1 MGTYFHEIAKEKC
14 LLASFLI
21 LNGLLGLSWQ
31 RQIVKTIFW
40 FVQLKYDICNLMR
53 TSNQSRVFLD
63 DDVCQARELLFLRH
77 KLVSVLRRQSFGE
90 IYALHFH
97 EVIMK
102 FRYRL
107 KIIRHCITV
116 LSYLFVVYFLSGFFT
131 LLGLFN
137 LKADNSILI
146 ICYMSLT
153 QIVSLPVLYKSLE
166 GTVYLMSLNRKLL
179 IIFLVLNALFV
190 LGVFCSLVTFWTT
203 FKETLWTLNP
213 VHQILS
219 HIYLFE
225 AGVAEFVVASIF
237 YQSDDDHPKLL
248 PEEVITDAPPNSY
261 LSGQPLPTPVSRP
274 VAILPS
280 REERFGN
287 LSTFKRTKGTGPQS
301 SLTDTESPFSSRSL
315 TPVRPR
321 RKKKRQVSEPLTTAP
336 PPSVVS
342 ASSSISE
349 VKSSDKEVSRGEEQ
363 VDSKTRKKKKARRR
377 LKNNPKSVEDQLANK
392 EPGSKIV
399 NLASGSV

>member
-1 MGTYFHEIAKEKC
+1 
-14 LLASFLI
+14 
-21 LNGLLGLSWQ
+21 
-31 RQIVKTIFW
+31 
-40 FVQLKYDICNLMR
+40 
-53 TSNQSRVFLD
+53 
-63 DDVCQARELLFLRH
+63 
-77 KLVSVLRRQSFGE
+77 
-90 IYALHFH
+90 
-97 EVIMK
+97 MK
-102 FRYRL
+102 FRYCL

-131 LLGLFN
+131 LIGLFN

-146 ICYMSLT
+146 ICYLSLI

-166 GTVYLMSLNRKLL
+166 RTVYLMSLNRKLL
-179 IIFLVLNALFV
+179 ITFLVLNALFV
-190 LGVFCSLVTFWTT
+190 LGVFFSLVTFWTT

-237 YQSDDDHPKLL
+237 YRGNDDLPGLRPKKVL
-248 PEEVITDAPPNSY
+248 TDSPPNYY
-261 LSGQPLPTPVSRP
+261 LSGQPLLTPVSRP
-274 VAILPS
+274 VAILPP
-280 REERFGN
+280 REKRFGN
-287 LSTFKRTKGTGPQS
+287 FSNLKRTKETGPQF
-301 SLTDTESPFSSRSL
+301 SLTDAESPFSSRSL

-321 RKKKRQVSEPLTTAP
+321 RKQKRQVLEPPTTAPPVSPPSP

-342 ASSSISE
+342 ASSSTSE
-349 VKSSDKEVSRGEEQ
+349 VKSSDKGESRGEEQ
-363 VDSKTRKKKKARRR
+363 TDSKTRKKKKARRR
-377 LKNNPKSVEDQLANK
+377 LKNNPKSVEDQSANK